1 MEVYALIGASG
12 TGKSHNASSVLEE
25 YGIELMIDDG
35 LLIKDGKK
43 MAGTSAK
50 AEETTVAAVKRAIF
64 QDPIHAAE
72 VRERIAQ
79 LHAKKILILGT
90 SEKMIDKI
98 TTALNLPPVK
108 NKIFI
113 QDIATPEQIA
123 LAQSMRREGKHVI
136 PLPSIEVK
144 KDMPNYWIDS
154 IWGFVTKKNKDKNKN
169 KANKNKDKEKDG
181 DIDKSRVSSEDK
193 CIVRPRF
200 SQMGRLT
207 ISENAIEQIVR
218 HNLLIQNEFD
228 GNAKIHVDMN
238 EFGVSIY
245 CEMKIKFGIPMQQAV
260 EQFQVNTIRDLDDMT
275 NLSVGRIDV
284 RIIGI
289 TA

>member
-12 TGKSHNASSVLEE
+12 TGKSHNANSVLEE
-25 YGIELMIDDG
+25 YGIDMMIDDG
-35 LLIKDGKK
+35 LLIRDGKK
-43 MAGTSAK
+43 MAGSSAK
-50 AEETTVAAVKRAIF
+50 AEETTVGAVKRAIF
-64 QDPIHAAE
+64 HDPLHAAE

-79 LHAKKILILGT
+79 LQPKKILILGT
-90 SEKMIDKI
+90 SEKMIEKI

-113 QDIATPEQIA
+113 QDIVTPEQIE

-144 KDMPNYWIDS
+144 KDLPNYWIDS
-154 IWGFVTKKNKDKNKN
+154 IRSFVTKKNKDKSKS
-169 KANKNKDKEKDG
+169 KDKDT
-181 DIDKSRVSSEDK
+181 DNDKSRVSSEDK

-200 SQMGRLT
+200 SQLGRLT

-218 HNLLIQNEFD
+218 HNLLKQDEFD
-228 GNAKIHVDMN
+228 GAAKIHVDMN

-245 CEMKIKFGIPMQQAV
+245 CEMKIKFGIPMQQAI
-260 EQFQVNTIRDLDDMT
+260 EEFQIQTIRDLDEMT

>member
-12 TGKSHNASSVLEE
+12 TGKSHNANSVMEQ
-25 YGIELMIDDG
+25 YHIDMMIDDG

-64 QDPIHAAE
+64 HDPLHAAE
-72 VRERIAQ
+72 VRERIGQ
-79 LHAKKILILGT
+79 LQPKKILILGT
-90 SEKMIDKI
+90 SEKMIDRI
-98 TTALNLPPVK
+98 TAALGLPAVK
-108 NKIFI
+108 YKIFI
-113 QDIATPEQIA
+113 QDIATPEQIE

-144 KDMPNYWIDS
+144 KDLPNYWIDS
-154 IWGFVTKKNKDKNKN
+154 IFGFMTKKNKE
-169 KANKNKDKEKDG
+169 KDKDK
-181 DIDKSRVSSEDK
+181 DKSKISSEDK

-200 SQMGRLT
+200 SQLGRLT

-218 HNLLIQNEFD
+218 YNLSLQEEFD
-228 GNAKIHVDMN
+228 RNAKIQVDLTDL
-238 EFGVSIY
+238 GVSIY
-245 CEMKIKFGIPMQQAV
+245 CEMKIRFGVPIQSAI
-260 EQFQVNTIRDLDDMT
+260 EQFQVSTIRDLDEMT

-284 RIIGI
+284 RITGI
-289 TA
+289 TTG

>member
-12 TGKSHNASSVLEE
+12 TGKSHNANSVMEQ
-25 YGIELMIDDG
+25 YNIEVMIDDG

-43 MAGTSAK
+43 MSGSSAK
-50 AEETTVAAVKRAIF
+50 AEETTVGAVKRAIF
-64 QDPIHAAE
+64 HDPLHAAE
-72 VRERIAQ
+72 VRERIGQ
-79 LHAKKILILGT
+79 LQPKKILILGT

-98 TTALNLPPVK
+98 TAALNLPPVK

-113 QDIATPEQIA
+113 QDIVTPEQIE

-144 KDMPNYWIDS
+144 KDLPNYWIDS
-154 IWGFVTKKNKDKNKN
+154 IWSFMTKKNKDKSKG
-169 KANKNKDKEKDG
+169 KEKDKEQEN
-181 DIDKSRVSSEDK
+181 DKSRMSSEDK

-200 SQMGRLT
+200 SQLGRLT
-207 ISENAIEQIVR
+207 ISENAIEQLVR
-218 HNLLIQNEFD
+218 YNLTRQEEFD

-238 EFGVSIY
+238 DFGVSIY
-245 CEMKIKFGIPMQQAV
+245 CEMKIKFGIPMQPAI
-260 EQFQVNTIRDLDDMT
+260 ERFQVNTIRDLDEMT

>member
-12 TGKSHNASSVLEE
+12 TGKSHNANSVMDE
-25 YGIELMIDDG
+25 YGIDMMIDDG

-64 QDPIHAAE
+64 HDPLHAAE

-79 LHAKKILILGT
+79 LQPKKILILGT

-98 TTALNLPPVK
+98 TAALNLPSVK

-113 QDIATPEQIA
+113 QDIVSEEQIE
-123 LAQSMRREGKHVI
+123 LAQQMRREGKHVI

-144 KDMPNYWIDS
+144 KDLPNYWIDS
-154 IWGFVTKKNKDKNKN
+154 IWGFMTKKNKDKSKG
-169 KANKNKDKEKDG
+169 KEKDA
-181 DIDKSRVSSEDK
+181 DHDKSRVSSEDK

-200 SQMGRLT
+200 SQLGRLT

-218 HNLLIQNEFD
+218 HNLIQQNEFD

-245 CEMKIKFGIPMQQAV
+245 CEMKIKFGIPMQQAI
-260 EQFQVNTIRDLDDMT
+260 EQFQINTIRDLDDMT

>member
-12 TGKSHNASSVLEE
+12 TGKSHNANSVMEQ
-25 YGIELMIDDG
+25 YNIEVMIDDG

-43 MAGTSAK
+43 MAGSSAK
-50 AEETTVAAVKRAIF
+50 AEETTVGAVKRAIF
-64 QDPIHAAE
+64 HDPLHAAE
-72 VRERIAQ
+72 VRERIGQ
-79 LHAKKILILGT
+79 LQPKKILILGT

-98 TTALNLPPVK
+98 TAALNLPLVK

-113 QDIATPEQIA
+113 QDIVTPEQIE

-144 KDMPNYWIDS
+144 KDLPNYWIDS
-154 IWGFVTKKNKDKNKN
+154 IWSFMTKKNKDKSKG
-169 KANKNKDKEKDG
+169 KEKDKEQEN
-181 DIDKSRVSSEDK
+181 DKSRMSSEDK

-200 SQMGRLT
+200 SQLGRLT
-207 ISENAIEQIVR
+207 ISENAIEQLVR
-218 HNLLIQNEFD
+218 YNLTRQEEFD

-238 EFGVSIY
+238 DFGVSIY
-245 CEMKIKFGIPMQQAV
+245 CEMKIKFGIPMQPAI
-260 EQFQVNTIRDLDDMT
+260 ERFQVNTIRDLDEMT

>member
-12 TGKSHNASSVLEE
+12 TGKSHNANSVMED
-25 YGIELMIDDG
+25 YGIDMMIDDG

-50 AEETTVAAVKRAIF
+50 AEETTVGAVKRAIF
-64 QDPIHAAE
+64 HDPMHAAE

-79 LHAKKILILGT
+79 LQPKRILILGT

-98 TTALNLPPVK
+98 TAALNLPPVK

-113 QDIATPEQIA
+113 QDILSQEQIE
-123 LAQSMRREGKHVI
+123 LAQQMRREGKHVI

-144 KDMPNYWIDS
+144 KDLPNYWIDS
-154 IWGFVTKKNKDKNKN
+154 IWGFMTKKTKDKHKG
-169 KANKNKDKEKDG
+169 KEKDA
-181 DIDKSRVSSEDK
+181 DTDKSRVSSEDK

-200 SQMGRLT
+200 SQLGRLT

-218 HNLLIQNEFD
+218 HNLIQQNEFD

-238 EFGVSIY
+238 ELGVSIY
-245 CEMKIKFGIPMQQAV
+245 CEMKIKFGIPMQQAI
-260 EQFQVNTIRDLDDMT
+260 EQFQINTIRDLDDMT

>member
-12 TGKSHNASSVLEE
+12 TGKSHNANSVMKQ
-25 YGIELMIDDG
+25 YNIDVMVDDG

-64 QDPIHAAE
+64 FHPLHASE

-79 LHAKKILILGT
+79 LAPKKILILGT
-90 SEKMIDKI
+90 SEKMIDRI
-98 TTALNLPPVK
+98 TDALNLPRVK
-108 NKIFI
+108 YKIFI
-113 QDIATPEQIA
+113 QDITTPEQIEA
-123 LAQSMRREGKHVI
+123 AQQMRREGKHAI

-144 KDMPNYWIDS
+144 KDLPNFWIDS
-154 IWGFVTKKNKDKNKN
+154 LKGFMKKKDKNAKN
-169 KANKNKDKEKDG
+169 T
-181 DIDKSRVSSEDK
+181 EDK

-200 SQMGRLT
+200 SQLGRLT

-218 HNLLIQNEFD
+218 HNLSLQEEFD
-228 GNAKIHVDMN
+228 RNAKVQVDMN
-238 EFGVSIY
+238 DFGVGIN
-245 CEMKIKFGIPMQQAV
+245 CEMKIRYGIPMQEAI
-260 EQFQVNTIRDLDDMT
+260 EKFQVNTIQDLEEMT
-275 NLSVGRIDV
+275 NLTVLRIDV

-289 TA
+289 TVG

>member
-12 TGKSHNASSVLEE
+12 TGKSHNANSVLEE
-25 YGIELMIDDG
+25 YGIEMMIDDG

-64 QDPIHAAE
+64 HDPMHAAE
-72 VRERIAQ
+72 VRERIAHLQ
-79 LHAKKILILGT
+79 PKKILILGT

-98 TTALNLPPVK
+98 TAALNLPPVK

-113 QDIATPEQIA
+113 QDIVTPEQIE
-123 LAQSMRREGKHVI
+123 LE
-136 PLPSIEVK
+136 EK

-154 IWGFVTKKNKDKNKN
+154 IWGFVTQKNKDKSKG
-169 KANKNKDKEKDG
+169 KDKSKSKSKGKEKDA

-218 HNLLIQNEFD
+218 HNLQIQNEFD
-228 GNAKIHVDMN
+228 GSAKINVDMN

-245 CEMKIKFGIPMQQAV
+245 CEMKIKFGIPMQPAI
-260 EQFQVNTIRDLDDMT
+260 EQFQINTIRDLDEMT

>member
-12 TGKSHNASSVLEE
+12 TGKSHNANSVMQE
-25 YGIELMIDDG
+25 YGIDMMIDDG
-35 LLIKDGKK
+35 LLIRDGKK
-43 MAGTSAK
+43 MAGSSAK

-64 QDPIHAAE
+64 HDPLHAAE

-79 LHAKKILILGT
+79 LQPKKILILGT

-113 QDIATPEQIA
+113 QDIVTPEQIE

-144 KDMPNYWIDS
+144 KDLPNYWIDS
-154 IWGFVTKKNKDKNKN
+154 IRSFVTKKNKDKSKG
-169 KANKNKDKEKDG
+169 KDKDKENDT
-181 DIDKSRVSSEDK
+181 DKSRVSSEDK

-200 SQMGRLT
+200 SQLGRLT
-207 ISENAIEQIVR
+207 ISENAIDQIVR
-218 HNLLIQNEFD
+218 HNLMMQGEFD
-228 GNAKIHVDMN
+228 GSAKIHVDMN

-245 CEMKIKFGIPMQQAV
+245 CEMKIKFGVPMQQAI
-260 EQFQVNTIRDLDDMT
+260 EQFQIQTIRDLDEMT

>member
-12 TGKSHNASSVLEE
+12 TGKSHNANSVMHE
-25 YGIELMIDDG
+25 YGIDMMIDDG
-35 LLIKDGKK
+35 LLIQDGKK
-43 MAGTSAK
+43 MAGYSAK

-64 QDPIHAAE
+64 HDPLHAAE
-72 VRERIAQ
+72 VRERITQ
-79 LHAKKILILGT
+79 LQPKKILILGT

-98 TTALNLPPVK
+98 TMALHLPSVK

-113 QDIATPEQIA
+113 QDIVTPEQIE
-123 LAQSMRREGKHVI
+123 LAQQMRREGKHVI

-144 KDMPNYWIDS
+144 KDLPNYWIDS
-154 IWGFVTKKNKDKNKN
+154 IWSFVTKMNKDKHKG
-169 KANKNKDKEKDG
+169 KDKEKDA
-181 DIDKSRVSSEDK
+181 DQDKSRVSSEDK

-200 SQMGRLT
+200 SQLGRLT

-218 HNLLIQNEFD
+218 YNLIQQNEFD

-245 CEMKIKFGIPMQQAV
+245 CEMKIKFGIPIQQAI
-260 EQFQVNTIRDLDDMT
+260 EQFQVNTIRDLDEMT

>member
-1 MEVYALIGASG
+1 MGGRNMEVYALIGASG
-12 TGKSHNASSVLEE
+12 TGKSHNANSVMDD
-25 YGIELMIDDG
+25 YGIDLMIDDG
-35 LLIKDGKK
+35 LLIRDGKK
-43 MAGTSAK
+43 MAGSSAK

-64 QDPIHAAE
+64 HDPMHAAE

-79 LHAKKILILGT
+79 LQPKKILILGT

-98 TTALNLPPVK
+98 TAALNLPAVK

-113 QDIATPEQIA
+113 QDIATPEQIE
-123 LAQSMRREGKHVI
+123 LAQRMRREGKHVI

-144 KDMPNYWIDS
+144 KDLPNYWIDS
-154 IWGFVTKKNKDKNKN
+154 IWGFMTKKNKEKG
-169 KANKNKDKEKDG
+169 KEN
-181 DIDKSRVSSEDK
+181 DKSRVSSEDK

-200 SQMGRLT
+200 SQLGRLT

-218 HNLLIQNEFD
+218 HNLFLQDEFD
-228 GNAKIHVDMN
+228 GTAKIHVDMN

-260 EQFQVNTIRDLDDMT
+260 EQFQVNTIRDLDEMT